1 MGRRTAL
8 LEIRTRLRASAPPS
22 PRPPHHDEAEV
33 AAALDALSDREI
45 ARLVGFAR
53 FRIMRAS
60 RCADT
65 DAEDLFADAA
75 LLTLKMKRKWR
86 RGISLFNHLVFLMRN
101 ICAHRSKCAAKYVP
115 ILDSHPA
122 PTVAQSTVDAEE
134 CIASLERALQ
144 GDSIALEVLETMR
157 SEIAP
162 RHAQKQ
168 LRISAAVYWA
178 ARKRIRRL
186 ALALEDTAHGY

>member
-1 MGRRTAL
+1 LGRRAAR

-22 PRPPHHDEAEV
+22 PRPPHHDE
-33 AAALDALSDREI
+33 AALDALSDREI

-60 RCADT
+60 RCGDT

-86 RGISLFNHLVFLMRN
+86 RGISIFNHLVFLMRN
-101 ICAHRSKCAAKYVP
+101 ICACRSKCASKYVP
-115 ILDSHPA
+115 ISDLQPA
-122 PTVAQSTVDAEE
+122 PTIAQSAVDAEE
-134 CIASLERALQ
+134 SIASLERALE

-157 SEIAP
+157 SEVAP